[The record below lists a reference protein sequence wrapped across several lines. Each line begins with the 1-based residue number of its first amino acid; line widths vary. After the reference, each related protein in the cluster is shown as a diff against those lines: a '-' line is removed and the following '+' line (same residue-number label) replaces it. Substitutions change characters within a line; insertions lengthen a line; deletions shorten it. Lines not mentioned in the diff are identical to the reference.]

1 MTESRCMARLLASA
15 IHELRNIL
23 AVIREST
30 GLGIDL
36 LDMEQRNAEKPA
48 STRLHGVLE
57 DSQKAVRQCAALSD
71 AMDYL
76 AYASDME
83 AKGPCDITR
92 VCHVFCLLYSREARA
107 SKITLLTDSDEDP
120 VWAQFSPVILLRALL
135 DVVDLCTSV
144 GGQISLKLSGER
156 RDGHEGVVIE
166 VFDGTNRELVVSAL
180 ASCPRLEGLRL
191 GWRAKL
197 MPWTSREPRFF
208 LTISEA
214 AGQSEHKSN

>member
-15 IHELRNIL
+15 VHELRNIL
-23 AVIREST
+23 AVVREST

-36 LDMEQRNAEKPA
+36 LDMERK
-48 STRLHGVLE
+48 STGARPSGERLHGVLE
-57 DSQKAVRQCAALSD
+57 DSQKAVQQGAALSD

-76 AYASDME
+76 ASASEME

-92 VCHVFCLLYSREARA
+92 VCHVFCLLYAREARS
-107 SKITLLTDSDEDP
+107 SKITLQTDNGEDP

-144 GGQISLKLSGER
+144 GGQISLRLSGER
-156 RDGHEGVVIE
+156 RDRHEGVVIE

-180 ASCPRLEGLRL
+180 ASCPRLEGLRI

-208 LTISEA
+208 LTISETG
-214 AGQSEHKSN
+214 GQAETN